1 MAISLVEMQ
10 GSIPRQHDFQIQ
22 KQNEDTKVI
31 VDQNNYQVQGE
42 KNVNQSLTKVKQ
54 QDDTRFSNEDSDR
67 NKDAYQGDGGRKR
80 KKQEDGVVVKK
91 AKGGF
96 DIKI

>member
-22 KQNEDTKVI
+22 KQNEDAKVL
-31 VDQNNYQVQGE
+31 VDQNNYQLQGE
-42 KNVNQSLTKVKQ
+42 KNINQNLNRVRQ
-54 QDDTRFSNEDSDR
+54 QDNAAFSNEDSDK

-80 KKQEDGVVVKK
+80 KKPEDGVIVKK
-91 AKGGF
+91 SNGGF
-96 DIKI
+96 DIKV